1 VVSYTAATESMTFAE
16 FFEQSEDRLRHALV
30 ASYGP
35 AIGRESALDALSW
48 GWEHW
53 DQLQAMANP
62 VGYLYRVGQ
71 TAARRLL
78 KSPPVV
84 NLRSSAA
91 AVHDP
96 EIAPE
101 LQSALAHLSEQ
112 QRASVV
118 LVHGYAM
125 SQRHAAEVLGVSPS
139 TLREHLARGMERLR
153 NELKDRDDA

>member
-1 VVSYTAATESMTFAE
+1 MIYKAVAPSRTFVE
-16 FFEQSEDRLRHALV
+16 FFEQSEDRLRHALM

-53 DQLQAMANP
+53 DQLQAMVNP

-78 KSPPVV
+78 RSSPLVD
-84 NLRSSAA
+84 LRSSAA
-91 AVHDP
+91 VVDQP

-101 LQSALAHLSEQ
+101 LQPALARLSEQ

-125 SQRHAAEVLGVSPS
+125 SQRHAAEVLGISIS
-139 TLREHLARGMERLR
+139 TLRQHLARGMERLR
-153 NELKDRDDA
+153 SDLEDRDDA

>member
-1 VVSYTAATESMTFAE
+1 MSYKTATESMTFVE
-16 FFEQSEDRLRHALV
+16 FFEQSEARLRHALV

-53 DQLQAMANP
+53 EQLQTMINP

-78 KSPPVV
+78 KSSPVV
-84 NLRSSAA
+84 DLGSSAA
-91 AVHDP
+91 AADEP
-96 EIAPE
+96 DIAPE
-101 LQSALAHLSEQ
+101 LRPALARLSDQ

-125 SQRHAAEVLGVSPS
+125 SQRHAAEVLGISIS
-139 TLREHLARGMERLR
+139 TLREHLARAMVRLR
-153 NELKDRDDA
+153 DELKDSDDA

>member
-1 VVSYTAATESMTFAE
+1 MIHKTAAPSRTFVE
-16 FFEQSEDRLRHALV
+16 FFEQSEERLRHALV

-48 GWEHW
+48 SWEHW
-53 DQLQAMANP
+53 DQLQTMANP

-78 KSPPVV
+78 KSSPVV
-84 NLRSSAA
+84 NLRTNAA
-91 AVHDP
+91 IVDDA

-101 LQSALAHLSEQ
+101 VQPALARLSEQ

-118 LVHGYAM
+118 LVHGYAL
-125 SQRHAAEVLGVSPS
+125 SQRHAAEVLGISIS

-153 NELKDRDDA
+153 SDLEDRDDA

>member
-1 VVSYTAATESMTFAE
+1 MSYKTATESMTFVE
-16 FFEQSEDRLRHALV
+16 FFEQSEARLRHTLV

-53 DQLQAMANP
+53 EQLQTMINP

-78 KSPPVV
+78 KSSSVAD
-84 NLRSSAA
+84 LGSSAA
-91 AVHDP
+91 AADEP
-96 EIAPE
+96 DIAPE
-101 LQSALAHLSEQ
+101 LRPALARLSDQ

-125 SQRHAAEVLGVSPS
+125 SQRHAAEVLGISIS
-139 TLREHLARGMERLR
+139 TLREHLARAMVRLR
-153 NELKDRDDA
+153 DELKDSDDA

>member
-1 VVSYTAATESMTFAE
+1 MVSVKAAVGSMTFAE
-16 FFEQSEDRLRHALV
+16 FFEHSERRLRQALV

-35 AIGRESALDALSW
+35 DIGRESALDAWSW

-53 DQLQAMANP
+53 AQLQTMENP

-71 TAARRLL
+71 TAARRLS
-78 KSPPVV
+78 KSRPLVG
-84 NLRSSAA
+84 L
-91 AVHDP
+91 AVSPARGDP

-101 LQSALAHLSEQ
+101 LQPALARLSEQ
-112 QRASVV
+112 QRAAVV

-125 SQRHAAEVLGVSPS
+125 SQRHAAEVLRISVS

-153 NELKDRDDA
+153 NDLKDHDDD

>member
-1 VVSYTAATESMTFAE
+1 LIYKTAAASTFVE
-16 FFEQSEDRLRHALV
+16 FFEQSEDRLRHALM

-35 AIGRESALDALSW
+35 AVGRESALDALSW

-53 DQLQAMANP
+53 EQLQTMVNP

-78 KSPPVV
+78 KSSPVV
-84 NLRSSAA
+84 NLQSSAA
-91 AVHDP
+91 VVDEP

-101 LQSALAHLSEQ
+101 LQRALARLSEQ
-112 QRASVV
+112 QRASVM

-125 SQRHAAEVLGVSPS
+125 SQRHAAEVLGISIS
-139 TLREHLARGMERLR
+139 TLRQHLARGMERLR
-153 NELKDRDDA
+153 SDLEDRDDA

>member
-1 VVSYTAATESMTFAE
+1 LIYKTAAASTFVE
-16 FFEQSEDRLRHALV
+16 FFEQSEDRLRHALM

-35 AIGRESALDALSW
+35 AVGRESALDALSW

-53 DQLQAMANP
+53 EQLQTMVNP

-78 KSPPVV
+78 KSSPVV
-84 NLRSSAA
+84 NLQSSAA
-91 AVHDP
+91 VVDEP
-96 EIAPE
+96 EITPE
-101 LQSALAHLSEQ
+101 LQPALARLSEQ

-125 SQRHAAEVLGVSPS
+125 SQRHAAEVLGISIS
-139 TLREHLARGMERLR
+139 TLRQHLARGIERLR
-153 NELKDRDDA
+153 SDLEDRDDA

>member
-1 VVSYTAATESMTFAE
+1 MSYKTATASMTFVE
-16 FFEQSEDRLRHALV
+16 FFEHSEDRLRHALV

-35 AIGRESALDALSW
+35 VIGRESALDALSW

-53 DQLQAMANP
+53 EQVQAMENP

-78 KSPPVV
+78 KSSPMVD
-84 NLRSSAA
+84 LRSSATA
-91 AVHDP
+91 NGEP

-101 LQSALAHLSEQ
+101 LQPALARLSEQ
-112 QRASVV
+112 QRAAVV

-125 SQRHAAEVLGVSPS
+125 SQRHAAEVLGVSIS
-139 TLREHLARGMERLR
+139 TLREHLARGMDRLR
-153 NELKDRDDA
+153 NDLKDGDDA

>member
-1 VVSYTAATESMTFAE
+1 MTFDE
-16 FFEQSEDRLRHALV
+16 FFEQSESRLRHALV

-53 DQLQAMANP
+53 EQLQAMVNP

-71 TAARRLL
+71 TSARRLL
-78 KSPPVV
+78 KSSPVV
-84 NLRSSAA
+84 NVRSSAA
-91 AVHDP
+91 AADEP

-101 LQSALAHLSEQ
+101 LQPALARLSEQ
-112 QRASVV
+112 QRASVI

-125 SQRHAAEVLGVSPS
+125 SQRQAAAVLGISIS
-139 TLREHLARGMERLR
+139 TLREHLARGMDRLR
-153 NELKDRDDA
+153 RDLKDGDDA